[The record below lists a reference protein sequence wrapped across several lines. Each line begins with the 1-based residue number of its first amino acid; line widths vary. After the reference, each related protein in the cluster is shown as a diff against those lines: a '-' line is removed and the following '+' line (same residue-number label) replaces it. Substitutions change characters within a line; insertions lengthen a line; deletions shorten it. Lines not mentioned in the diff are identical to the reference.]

1 MMILK
6 AMFSGLKHVFKRR
19 STIKYPNQRLKLT
32 ERYRG
37 RHFLDISECTSCQLC
52 AKTCPAKAI
61 TMVPLVEKPQNEEPP
76 EMPQNEEAPKKKK
89 REEVHPQISY
99 ELCIFCGLCVDICP
113 KSSLTMTHSFEL
125 SDYDRK
131 NLVYTPEQL
140 SEIPSEEKGRYV
152 TVFTKSGVSHH
163 AD

>member
-1 MMILK
+1 MVVK

-19 STIKYPNQRLKLT
+19 MTVKYPNQRLKLT

-37 RHFLDISECTSCQLC
+37 RHIHDISSCTSCKLC
-52 AKTCPAKAI
+52 ANICPPKAI
-61 TMVPLVEKPQNEEPP
+61 TMVLLVKKPQNEEPP
-76 EMPQNEEAPKKKK
+76 EKPQNEEAPKKKK

-140 SEIPSEEKGRYV
+140 SEIPSEEEGRYV